1 MPKLSPTMA
10 LVHKTK
16 KVTHCLSA
24 TKQYM
29 RRFFSTLTHMYETG
43 LQTDLTIVASD
54 GTSFSIHKVIIITE
68 ALPGIWSLSQLDYQ
82 IYILWNQFNM
92 LETDTCVSVHLSKQ
106 T

>member
-1 MPKLSPTMA
+1 MA

-54 GTSFSIHKVIIITE
+54 GTSFSIHKVIIATV
-68 ALPGIWSLSQLDYQ
+68 
-82 IYILWNQFNM
+82 F
-92 LETDTCVSVHLSKQ
+92 SVNLVCKEELNLIELLVKVRWV
-106 T
+106 